1 MILNIKGFQ
10 TKKNEPE
17 VRFLQIKTDK
27 HRLTRIRL
35 VTHKLSRTFDGDASL
50 DANSL
55 AKLAADAFFL
65 IHDGDLE
72 EFRVVGAGLHRN
84 TIEGANIHAKL
95 AGRAGNRVY
104 FGFRNSQG
112 LDLLDRITLGI
123 NDGLNR
129 AIDAA
134 DTTIDAKRGIDVEN
148 GFLFTCDGFGRALH
162 GAKRATDAIIQDDMW
177 QGGSSNNNFNPL
189 I

>member
-1 MILNIKGFQ
+1 M
-10 TKKNEPE
+10 E
-17 VRFLQIKTDK
+17 K

-35 VTHKLSRTFDGDASL
+35 VTHELSGTFDGDASL

-55 AKLAADAFFL
+55 AKLATDAFFL
-65 IHDGDLE
+65 VHDGDLE
-72 EFRVVGAGLHRN
+72 EFGMVGAGLHGN
-84 TIEGANIHAKL
+84 TIEGTDIHAKL

-104 FGFRNSQG
+104 FGFRNGQG

-123 NDGLNR
+123 NDGLNW

-134 DTTIDAKRGIDVEN
+134 DTTIDAKRWIDMEN
-148 GFLFTCDGFGRALH
+148 GFLFTCDGFGRTFH
-162 GAKRATDAIIQDDMW
+162 GAERATDAIIQDDMW